1 MRSVE
6 ARYKTLRMVQEELS
20 AMNDSDDKLKR
31 PQRERTRL
39 EKERETKVA
48 KLSKVFNKM
57 KADEAAKMI
66 PVMEEDLVVDVMSR
80 LKPKQAANILGKIK
94 PEKAA
99 RLTVK
104 MTMAKGRRK
113 KKSRR

>member
-1 MRSVE
+1 
-6 ARYKTLRMVQEELS
+6 
-20 AMNDSDDKLKR
+20 
-31 PQRERTRL
+31 
-39 EKERETKVA
+39 
-48 KLSKVFNKM
+48 
-57 KADEAAKMI
+57 MI